1 MQTAAEKIT
10 RYLWLISFCGL
21 ALFIPF
27 SISGANISIGFG
39 FLASIIAMIALPD
52 VRRRYMGLF
61 KDPLF
66 IAALL
71 LVVSALPS
79 VFMSENF
86 SRARGDWESYWLL
99 IIYFFVAYNL
109 TSFKLRRGV
118 YWILF
123 ASASISCLVSLVQYR
138 GGVDAGFIHIDGEA
152 RPASTLFIMTFAGI
166 LAQVI
171 CVNFCA
177 LFRRRRFGRME
188 GLVVAG
194 LLLQATGLFLTM
206 ARGAWVALLGGLVV
220 AVVLLRRRGPLLAAA
235 AILAVL
241 VAFAA
246 TDDRVR
252 RKAASIVQVFNGPTD
267 VNVSTRFVL
276 WDVSW
281 ELFKKNPILGVGMG
295 DYTIEAEKLIGERH
309 VETATDSHNVYLQV
323 LVTRGLVGF
332 IPFLFFWY
340 VLLRMLF
347 RIRAALAANKGFA
360 WHFVT
365 GVIAATVALLLG
377 ALTENNIDDSEVF
390 TVFLLLVGIARS
402 LVLFPETE
410 QVEEQV

>member
-1 MQTAAEKIT
+1 VQTAAEKIT

-39 FLASIIAMIALPD
+39 FLGSIIAMIALPD
-52 VRRRYMGLF
+52 ARRRYLGLF
-61 KDPLF
+61 KDPLLP
-66 IAALL
+66 AALL

-109 TSFKLRRGV
+109 TSLRLRRV
-118 YWILF
+118 VFWILF
-123 ASASISCLVSLVQYR
+123 ASASISCLVSLVQYQ
-138 GGVDAGFIHIDGEA
+138 GGVDAGFIHIAGEA

-171 CVNFCA
+171 AVNFCV
-177 LFRRRRFGRME
+177 LFRRGRFGRLE
-188 GLVVAG
+188 GVMVAG
-194 LLLQATGLFLTM
+194 LLLQAVGLFLTM
-206 ARGAWVALLGGLVV
+206 ARGAWVALFGGLVV
-220 AVVLLRRRGPLLAAA
+220 GVLLLRRRGPLVAAA

-252 RKAASIVQVFNGPTD
+252 RKAASIVQIVNGPTD

-281 ELFKKNPILGVGMG
+281 ELFKQNPILGVGMG
-295 DYTIEAEKLIGERH
+295 DYEIEARKLIGERH
-309 VETATDSHNVYLQV
+309 VETATDSHNVYLQI

-332 IPFLFFWY
+332 IPFLFFWF
-340 VLLRMLF
+340 VLIRMLF
-347 RIRAALAANKGFA
+347 KTRAALAEHKGFA

-365 GVIAATVALLLG
+365 GVIAATVALLIG

-390 TVFLLLVGIARS
+390 TTFLLLAGIARS
-402 LVLFPETE
+402 LELFPEPGRADTDG
-410 QVEEQV
+410 